1 MQSNNVHGHTGRD
14 AVIGGLAGH
23 EGHHGHTA
31 RDAAIGGM
39 AGHVAKDHREDR
51 AATGAPSVGDKIS
64 GGIDKLTGKITNNPA
79 KVAEGQAKTGTL

>member
-1 MQSNNVHGHTGRD
+1 MRVITASTSTALSLVHTGRTSPNTSRS
-14 AVIGGLAGH
+14 
-23 EGHHGHTA
+23 TA